1 LKDTEQHEYQYIYAR
16 DIENPPLK
24 DTEQHEYQY
33 IYARDIENPPY
44 IAPKKTFFKKILDS
58 WKVFRL
64 SYRQTMMQKEQECLA
79 RLEQKITEYN
89 RKKSQKL

>member
-1 LKDTEQHEYQYIYAR
+1 LKDTKKPQYQ
-16 DIENPPLK
+16 LK

-64 SYRQTMMQKEQECLA
+64 SYRQTMMQKEQECL
-79 RLEQKITEYN
+79 KYN
-89 RKKSQKL
+89 HKFF

>member
-1 LKDTEQHEYQYIYAR
+1 MKDTKKPQYQ
-16 DIENPPLK
+16 LK

-64 SYRQTMMQKEQECLA
+64 SYSQTMMQKEQECL
-79 RLEQKITEYN
+79 KYN
-89 RKKSQKL
+89 HKFF

>member
-1 LKDTEQHEYQYIYAR
+1 MKDTKKPQYQ
-16 DIENPPLK
+16 LK

-64 SYRQTMMQKEQECLA
+64 SYRQTMMQKEQECL
-79 RLEQKITEYN
+79 KYN
-89 RKKSQKL
+89 HKFF